1 MEKHL
6 SLRAEQVRSH
16 GAELFIARDRAL

>member
-1 MEKHL
+1 MEKRL

-16 GAELFIARDRAL
+16 GAELFIARERAL